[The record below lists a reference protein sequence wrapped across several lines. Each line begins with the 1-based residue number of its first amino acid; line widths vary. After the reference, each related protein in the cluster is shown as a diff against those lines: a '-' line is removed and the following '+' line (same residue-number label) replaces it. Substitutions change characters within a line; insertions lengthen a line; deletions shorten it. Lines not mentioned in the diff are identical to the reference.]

1 MLLLSHRLPAVCELG
16 DLPHGLHVRPTGN
29 ERSIHLIWGLQLLGL
44 PLLYAANQI
53 HPLALAVMLIPI
65 CIKIIN
71 YIMYWA
77 SAAQRRG
84 RSIWAQPSPCH
95 LLTQEEY
102 QMQGEVETRRAVKE
116 LRKYCQ
122 SPEINVQAIRR
133 RLRSPERQQSWEKTQ
148 TSIMPAPGT
157 QGGAFQGWD
166 QAVSAL
172 PLWQTR
178 LPHTPHL
185 LGPPLPICKARRD
198 STATSAF
205 QKQKC
210 RTPLCT
216 GPGNVT
222 SLESGGVSL

>member
-133 RLRSPERQQSWEKTQ
+133 RLRSPESFAAFLRGASHLTRYEVIRHEQEYGRGSSCPEEQHLGGEIQAQQS
-148 TSIMPAPGT
+148 G
-157 QGGAFQGWD
+157 F
-166 QAVSAL
+166 
-172 PLWQTR
+172 
-178 LPHTPHL
+178 
-185 LGPPLPICKARRD
+185 
-198 STATSAF
+198 
-205 QKQKC
+205 
-210 RTPLCT
+210 TPLLMLFPDC
-216 GPGNVT
+216 
-222 SLESGGVSL
+222 